1 MCKIMEVATMTRR
14 VSQAKKRRRTT
25 HGQQRGSKMCH
36 KQPQMACRMSH
47 KYAHTHAHTLLLR
60 ATIVQKRA
68 VKAADHSFA
77 AQSWHCHRLL
87 AEPTAAEREI
97 RSSIVQTQHWQM
109 FSQPHGL
116 RYRHFF
122 AGTLQGQYNEAS
134 FIGGLAGSY
143 SKILRFQLQAYSC

>member
-1 MCKIMEVATMTRR
+1 MTRR

-25 HGQQRGSKMCH
+25 HGQQRGSKMCR

-47 KYAHTHAHTLLLR
+47 KYSHTHAHTLLLR

-97 RSSIVQTQHWQM
+97 RSSTVRTQRRQM
-109 FSQPHGL
+109 FTVSHIVYVPD
-116 RYRHFF
+116 
-122 AGTLQGQYNEAS
+122 ALQGQV
-134 FIGGLAGSY
+134 
-143 SKILRFQLQAYSC
+143 Q